1 MSRFLV
7 ATVPV
12 PAHSRNPL
20 PMVARLVARGHE
32 VVWFAGRRFH
42 DGIAAVGATP
52 VPYRATRDYD
62 GERLLS
68 EFPELGRLGG
78 PRAIG
83 WAYAEL
89 FVGEAPHRVADLEPV
104 LDASPVDAVLC
115 DALSYGVGLL
125 AEARG
130 IPWATF
136 GDGPLAR
143 AHGTTPAFGPGL
155 LPMRGPVSRLR
166 NHAVREATRR
176 WVFADAQARH
186 DRLRGAMGLPPDGL
200 DVLQAGVS
208 PMLHL
213 QACTPS
219 FEYPAPGLP
228 ATVHWVGALRPDP
241 PTSWVPPDW
250 WDEVR
255 APTRPVV
262 HVTQG
267 SIRPDMRELVVPTL
281 RRAGRDDVLVVVTT
295 GGVPRAELEARYGG
309 PLPGNTRVSEF
320 IPYDLLLPHV
330 DVCVTNGGYTG
341 VTTALHHGVP
351 LGAGRLD
358 RGEGRDRRP
367 GGVERGGG
375 ADPRHQA
382 EPAAAARGGAPGPA
396 RPAPPGRGAADGR
409 RAAPP
414 RRGGGGRR
422 PARAAGRHRCTGDRA
437 GHPGPRPLTARRP
450 TPAALARQVTHG

>member
-1 MSRFLV
+1 VSRFLV

-42 DGIAAVGATP
+42 DGITAVGATP
-52 VPYRATRDYD
+52 VPYRTTRDYD

-68 EFPELGRLGG
+68 EFPELGRLAG

-89 FVGEAPHRVADLEPV
+89 FVGEAPRRVADLEPV

-125 AEARG
+125 AQSRG

-176 WVFADAQARH
+176 WVFADARARH
-186 DRLRGAMGLPPDGL
+186 DRLRGAMGLPADGL

-281 RRAGRDDVLVVVTT
+281 RALARDDVLVVVTT

-309 PLPGNTRVSEF
+309 PLPGNTRVSEY

-351 LGAGRLD
+351 LVQAGSTEEKAEIGARVAWSGVGVRIRATRPSPPRL
-358 RGEGRDRRP
+358 RAAVRR
-367 GGVERGGG
+367 VLR
-375 ADPRHQA
+375 DPRHRVAAQRMGA
-382 EPAAAARGGAPGPA
+382 ELRRHDAAEEGADLLERLADTGAPVTEPVT
-396 RPAPPGRGAADGR
+396 
-409 RAAPP
+409 
-414 RRGGGGRR
+414 
-422 PARAAGRHRCTGDRA
+422 PARAR
-437 GHPGPRPLTARRP
+437 
-450 TPAALARQVTHG
+450 